1 MSMTEHEAIKEVRF
15 NMSRIGLKESSV
27 KRVTEAREVAI
38 QALSEIQQYKAIG
51 TVEELQ
57 ELKEKNTEKRFN
69 IFESHGMRQFVC
81 GCCDR
86 PILITNNYCSF
97 CGQKIDWQRKER

>member
-1 MSMTEHEAIKEVRF
+1 MTENEAIKEVRF

-97 CGQKIDWQRKER
+97 CGQKIEWQRKER

>member
-1 MSMTEHEAIKEVRF
+1 MTENEAIKEVRF

-86 PILITNNYCSF
+86 PILITDNYCSF

>member
-1 MSMTEHEAIKEVRF
+1 MTEHEAIKEVRF

>member
-1 MSMTEHEAIKEVRF
+1 MTENEAIKEVRF

-86 PILITNNYCSF
+86 PILITDNYCSF
-97 CGQKIDWQRKER
+97 CGQKIDWQRKEK